1 MSDPDSTPGG
11 APPTPPPV
19 TAGNSSAPWWPWALR
34 AGVYL
39 LAAAGLTLL
48 TLLYSYHFG
57 RLTIPP
63 GYDDV
68 VYMMDGLRRMRLMQ
82 DDGWLAVWRDAID
95 SSTHSPF
102 SIYFAF
108 ASFLVFGPHDWAPYA
123 ANGLLVF
130 GLLLAVDALCTGR
143 PWWERILVNAFVLTV
158 PMTMY
163 GIHEFRPDIPNA
175 WWMTLGLIIV
185 LQKSLHEQTRRRQ
198 ACAGLAIAAAL
209 LTKPSALPMTVL
221 LSGLVLAIR
230 LVKDRLDAGPA
241 FAYRPAFRRIGAL
254 MAWAILPVVPFY
266 AVHGT
271 EELAY
276 IYNALY
282 GDAASLG
289 DYTLSALQTIAFYLV
304 GSGGRI
310 ILGKHLILWA
320 VLLGLAAVYC
330 LYRKR
335 FKDLLAAW
343 VYAMPVGAAYA
354 IATVNHIKTQFLGM
368 AFHALLLGAV
378 LLLICWGL
386 REMEAHGWPARRRA
400 LALAALLTLGL
411 ACAQFPPS
419 VGSRDAA
426 KIRARRATIE
436 RLVEMLREEDMK
448 STDRIFFTSVGSAH
462 SEIVLLRDLQAGLPA
477 RRRVGVPL
485 SEDLER
491 FRAAMDEATWVVAG
505 EPGNSEFN
513 SSLLCSRV
521 LDKTLAMIRARPDFK
536 LTGSVLTFTGKY
548 IYVYRRIQS
557 ADNTGPDSAAPNK

>member
-1 MSDPDSTPGG
+1 M
-11 APPTPPPV
+11 
-19 TAGNSSAPWWPWALR
+19 N
-34 AGVYL
+34 
-39 LAAAGLTLL
+39 LAASAGLTAL
-48 TLLYSYHFG
+48 TLWYSYHYG
-57 RLTIPP
+57 RLAFPP

-82 DDGWLAVWRDAID
+82 DDGWMAVWQDAID

-108 ASFLVFGPHDWAPYA
+108 TSFLVFGPHDWAPYA

-130 GLLLAVDALCTGR
+130 GLLLGVDALCTGR
-143 PWWERILVNAFVLTV
+143 PWWERLLVNAYVLTV

-185 LQKSLHEQTRRRQ
+185 LQKPLHEQTRLRQ

-209 LTKPSALPMTVL
+209 LTKPSASPMTVL

-230 LVKDRLDAGPA
+230 LVNDRLDAGSA
-241 FAYRPAFRRIGAL
+241 FAYRPAFRRIGAF
-254 MAWAILPVVPFY
+254 MAWAILPAVPFY

-289 DYTLSALQTIAFYLV
+289 DYTLSALRTIAFYLV

-310 ILGKHLILWA
+310 ILGTHLILWA
-320 VLLGLAAVYC
+320 LLIGLAAIYC
-330 LYRKR
+330 LHRKR
-335 FKDLLAAW
+335 FRDLLAAW
-343 VYAMPVGAAYA
+343 VYALPVSAAYG

-368 AFHALLLGAV
+368 AFHALLLGTV

-400 LALAALLTLGL
+400 LALAVLLTLGL
-411 ACAQFPPS
+411 ACAKFPPS
-419 VGSRDAA
+419 SGARDAA
-426 KIRARRATIE
+426 NIRARRATIE
-436 RLVEMLREEDMK
+436 RLVESLREEDIK
-448 STDRIFFTSVGSAH
+448 PSDQIFFTSVGNAH
-462 SEIVLLRDLQAGLPA
+462 PEIVLLRDLQAELPV
-477 RRRVGVPL
+477 RTRIGTPL
-485 SEDLER
+485 SVDLER
-491 FRAAMDEATWVVAG
+491 YRLAMDEATWVVAG
-505 EPGNSEFN
+505 EPGAAEFN
-513 SSLLCSRV
+513 MNLLCSRV
-521 LDKTLAMIRARPDFK
+521 LDKTLAMVRARPDFK
-536 LTGSVLTFTGKY
+536 LTGSVRTYSGKY
-548 IYVYRRIQS
+548 IYVYRRIRPANQ
-557 ADNTGPDSAAPNK
+557 NPDMTAPMK